1 MNPIQRSSESPRGGN
16 DSVESGRPS
25 RSPKDDSYKKVERD
39 NRSGKD
45 RKDEVEEEGGEDSSA
60 LSPFE
65 LARKASSTRRDPDS
79 QSGSEDGGESAK
91 SEMGLQFKRTKD
103 SGAGLKGKETAFA
116 SAKTPSSET
125 RSIAENQKEMMA
137 PVGQDDDPAAS
148 EAMEE
153 LSATFTKGKTGAK
166 PLPPAEKPV
175 KEKPLD
181 TQEIETL
188 ASEELPKPQE
198 PKLRRPSE
206 ESPIADKEARGLGG
220 GDKVERTKTS
230 KQEQGKDQESGGSKQ
245 NAPVQGNIQPQLA
258 PAGADQPLVK
268 ESAQAKP
275 LQEIITQIVDRI
287 TVMQKGDL
295 TETTITL
302 KNPPILSGA
311 TITLSTLD
319 QAKGEFNITFASLS
333 PEGKLF
339 LDRQMSENSLSEAL
353 KGKNIVVH
361 QVITTT
367 QAQNVIQAEQGQ
379 PSREEQQQKEQQQ
392 QQQQQEQEKKEE
404 E

>member
-1 MNPIQRSSESPRGGN
+1 MNPIQRSSQSPRGGN

-39 NRSGKD
+39 NRPGKD
-45 RKDEVEEEGGEDSSA
+45 RKDEVEEEVGDDGSA

-65 LARKASSTRRDPDS
+65 LARKASSARRDSDS
-79 QSGSEDGGESAK
+79 QSGSEEGGESAK
-91 SEMGLQFKRTKD
+91 SAIGLQSKRAKD
-103 SGAGLKGKETAFA
+103 FGAGVKGKETAFA
-116 SAKTPSSET
+116 AAKTPSSET

-137 PVGQDDDPAAS
+137 PVGQDDDPAAA

-153 LSATFTKGKTGAK
+153 LSAVFTKGETGAK

-175 KEKPLD
+175 KEKVPLD
-181 TQEIETL
+181 KDVEVIV
-188 ASEELPKPQE
+188 SEEMPKPQE
-198 PKLRRPSE
+198 SKLRRPSE
-206 ESPIADKEARGLGG
+206 EKGISDKEARELGG
-220 GDKVERTKTS
+220 AEKIERTKTS
-230 KQEQGKDQESGGSKQ
+230 KQEQGAEQESGGSKQ
-245 NAPVQGNIQPQLA
+245 NVPVGNIQPQLA
-258 PAGADQPLVK
+258 PTGADQPQVK
-268 ESAQAKP
+268 ETAQAKP

-302 KNPPILSGA
+302 RNPPILSGA

-339 LDRQMSENSLSEAL
+339 LDRQMSENSLAEAL

-367 QAQNVIQAEQGQ
+367 QVQNVIQAEQGQ

-392 QQQQQEQEKKEE
+392 QQQQQREQEEKEGE
-404 E
+404 